1 MVSLWS
7 KRQSLAERYRNNTS
21 KYTKANKIME
31 FLLIIIIAV
40 IVVSLFADNNSFVNS
55 FVMDILIYPVYWI
68 LYTIIAILDIR
79 GRLDNDRRINKG
91 N

>member
-55 FVMDILIYPVYWI
+55 FVLDILIYPVYWI

-79 GRLDNDRRINKG
+79 RRLDNDRRINKG